1 MTAQSCT
8 GHKDRGEKSPPLEY
22 RMQQLTPTQLA
33 LLHRRAIEAE
43 MAAALIDGYAAVIGQ
58 DQALKIAGSVIR
70 NIARETGARLAV
82 ERGSNSLAD
91 LADLIAQLWCAEDA
105 LHIEILRQTKSKLH
119 FNVIRCRYA
128 EQYEQMGLKAL
139 GLCLS
144 CNRDGALCEGFNP
157 QIRLQRS
164 QTIMQGAPFCDF
176 RYDLHPVAT

>member
-1 MTAQSCT
+1 M
-8 GHKDRGEKSPPLEY
+8 K
-22 RMQQLTPTQLA
+22 QLTPTHLA
-33 LLHRRAIEAE
+33 LIHRRAIEAE

-70 NIARETGARLAV
+70 NIARQTGHRLAT

-91 LADLIAQLWCAEDA
+91 LAELISQLWCAEDA
-105 LHIEILRQTKSKLH
+105 LQVEILRQAPSQLY

-128 EQYEQMGLKAL
+128 EQYEQMGLKEL
-139 GLCLS
+139 GFCLS

-176 RYDLHPVAT
+176 RFDLQPDGT